1 MEMSS
6 SAGTMASARRFAS
19 TQLMEAVMRANFALS
34 SIAGVLVNATLVSVS
49 PAADWNNPYFY
60 RETSGSW
67 TNVEYN
73 DGVCHYYYSYNA
85 YDQNMKL
92 NRYGDCSHVAIG
104 PDGVA
109 ARIYTA
115 PVVGRAVP
123 LR

>member
-1 MEMSS
+1 MEAIMRKYFAI
-6 SAGTMASARRFAS
+6 SAGCT
-19 TQLMEAVMRANFALS
+19 L
-34 SIAGVLVNATLVSVS
+34 AGVMLFSVGA
-49 PAADWNNPYFY
+49 AADWHQPYVY

-109 ARIYTA
+109 TRIY
-115 PVVGRAVP
+115 AVP
-123 LR
+123 LSR